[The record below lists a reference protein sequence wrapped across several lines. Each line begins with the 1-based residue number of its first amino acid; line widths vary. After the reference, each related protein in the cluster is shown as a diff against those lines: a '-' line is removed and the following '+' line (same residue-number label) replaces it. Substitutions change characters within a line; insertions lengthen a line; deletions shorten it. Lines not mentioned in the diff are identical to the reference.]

1 MLINKSSCLY
11 KILLINIL
19 FSGKQRA
26 EQNIPLFRLV
36 HCTHIYTIY
45 RESSWYQRA
54 WWRPRVHEG
63 LGPLILCK
71 TCKKSSTVLL
81 RITKLYWKWLKS
93 PKCLMMQ
100 MTKILNIGNVRV
112 ALGAYTKENVIY
124 SANLTLTYSSD
135 RELSSTE
142 VTIIMPRMII
152 TLN

>member
-1 MLINKSSCLY
+1 
-11 KILLINIL
+11 
-19 FSGKQRA
+19 
-26 EQNIPLFRLV
+26 
-36 HCTHIYTIY
+36 
-45 RESSWYQRA
+45 
-54 WWRPRVHEG
+54 
-63 LGPLILCK
+63 
-71 TCKKSSTVLL
+71 
-81 RITKLYWKWLKS
+81 
-93 PKCLMMQ
+93 MMQ